1 MSDNNIHI
9 TPTTQTHSAVKLNLL
24 SLVLVTSLSGFC
36 GGLVWALITSLL
48 DIIGL
53 IELVKFNSY
62 ISNLLTF
69 PLIGLFFSAFFA
81 LVGYPLYQYFCQK
94 IKGQKLSGLFI
105 SRD

>member
-24 SLVLVTSLSGFC
+24 SLILVTSLSGFC
-36 GGLVWALITSLL
+36 GGLVWAVITSLL

-69 PLIGLFFSAFFA
+69 PLIGFF
-81 LVGYPLYQYFCQK
+81 LV
-94 IKGQKLSGLFI
+94 LSLL
-105 SRD
+105 